1 MVTRAP
7 APARGLC
14 RALASFPLG
23 PRYFNTR
30 LLSLPRIKLFFTRV
44 SISSRR
50 TKMERR
56 NFGGRGENSSRLFF
70 ERRRIFLPIVVA
82 RLCRLERRQR
92 ASNGRGPFSFERESF
107 PFFFPP
113 LIYRPPL
120 IKLVT
125 KRNSRHPKLGSFPC
139 FRSILLDGIC
149 LNNGNFNPQ
158 RRGTVRLLLLYFFFF
173 FNLYSLYKKKKNER
187 ERQIGRRPNFP
198 PAYAHTPPFTPASF
212 SISRSL
218 NYR

>member
-1 MVTRAP
+1 MEGLQDFGRTPATALRMSMVTRAP

-139 FRSILLDGIC
+139 FRSILL
-149 LNNGNFNPQ
+149 
-158 RRGTVRLLLLYFFFF
+158 RV
-173 FNLYSLYKKKKNER
+173 
-187 ERQIGRRPNFP
+187 
-198 PAYAHTPPFTPASF
+198 
-212 SISRSL
+212 
-218 NYR
+218 